1 MQLRRASEADQET
14 LLELWRVFADG
25 PLPPWA
31 TDAEEDAQ
39 KDIAR
44 ALQEGVAVIAEEDG
58 TPVGF
63 AYGFFRRRL
72 VAWLTDLWVEP
83 GSRRRGIATALIR
96 EFSGAMRERG
106 AQFVTL
112 ETGIENGAARALYAG
127 LGFKE
132 HQLELVAELD
142 RVLEE
147 RPEGR
152 SFGSIHVQSDDLPAV
167 ERAVRQFVPRLPG
180 RSQGSIVAP
189 PRGGWIAVYD
199 EVCDRDPTQLRRLGR
214 ELSDRMGAVVLAI
227 GIEQGAVV
235 RFVLFDRGGIVDEY
249 LSVQEYFGPLPPGDV
264 VALAANPTV
273 VSRLTGAEPVAVR
286 AAAVHGASPADVPPP
301 ERTLAELG
309 RVIGIHGAEHGY
321 TDAPD
326 IAGATRIERG

>member
-14 LLELWRVFADG
+14 LLDLWRVFAAG

-44 ALQEGVAVIAEEDG
+44 ALAEGVAVIAEEDG
-58 TPVGF
+58 TAVGF

-72 VAWLTDLWVEP
+72 VAWLTDLWVRPE
-83 GSRRRGIATALIR
+83 SRRRGIATALIR
-96 EFSGAMRERG
+96 EFGLGMRDRG

-112 ETGIENGAARALYAG
+112 ETGIENGAARALYAR

-132 HQLELVAELD
+132 HQLELVADLD
-142 RVLEE
+142 QVLAE
-147 RPEGR
+147 RMEGR
-152 SFGSIHVQSDDLPAV
+152 SFGSLHIQSDDAPAV

-180 RSQGSIVAP
+180 RSRGSVVAP

-199 EVCDRDPTQLRRLGR
+199 EVCDRDPRQLRRLGR

-227 GIEQGAVV
+227 GIEEGAVV

-249 LSVQEYFGPLPPGDV
+249 LSVQEYYGPLPPGDV

-273 VSRLTGAEPVAVR
+273 VSRLTGAEPGAVR
-286 AAAVHGASPADVPPP
+286 AAAVHAASPADLPPP
-301 ERTLAELG
+301 DVTLEELA
-309 RVIGIHGAEHGY
+309 RAIGIQGVEHGY
-321 TDAPD
+321 SDAPE
-326 IAGATRIERG
+326 IPGAMRIERG